1 LKISLNEKIIMEKII
16 KKRTKFLAVIVIL
29 LFLAINLGSVYGTL
43 LKDPSGITP
52 GSGLVNPTYLE
63 NSKGITLPATNSSNF
78 QWLVWNLNDTK
89 GGWIH
94 VPAACNVSV
103 TKSIYLISNL
113 TIEGGGS
120 SSVFYLAPLVDDAMF
135 YAVSKSNISISRITI
150 NMNNWSQTQPAYLGL
165 DVNGLPWYAASA
177 VYEKCSGIYMK
188 SSSFITISFC
198 NFLHGFGALILSNNT
213 IHHVTVEHC
222 NFWDRARY
230 RYLGAVALRGSDIT
244 VNDIYAKNMYGSAVR
259 IEADTS
265 VPQISSRRNIIENCR
280 ITGETAVGV
289 WMEATRKSNASIIT
303 NVQVYDIN
311 STCFQVNFSQGGTTT
326 AVPKNYGVYAMN
338 QTIIT
343 GCYLRNISY
352 AGVQGFGDVLV
363 DDNIL
368 IDCGYIATSYCIGLE
383 TSSIFTNG
391 SGTASN
397 NHIYTSKGGNNKPV
411 YGITGSGSYIVKG
424 NKLIFSGA
432 TIPGVAIIGAK
443 IATDNLIQ
451 QAMVGISVDYKRG
464 AIIAHNNISKCTAY
478 GIEIKRSN
486 FCLVNSNNMNAVT
499 TGIRVDR
506 AANNS
511 IKGNI
516 VTSSGNGITEVVGAG
531 YTTANNSIK
540 DNILTSCTTK
550 ITKLGTTT
558 IVKDNIGYKTEN
570 YGTSTITA
578 TTYVRVTHKLAKTP
592 TCVIINP
599 STSIDR
605 VFNVN
610 TTTSTYFDVRI
621 NASGTASFYWFAKV

>member
-1 LKISLNEKIIMEKII
+1 MKKIIMGKII
-16 KKRTKFLAVIVIL
+16 KKRTKLWAILAVM

-43 LKDPSGITP
+43 LKDPSGTTP

-94 VPAACNVSV
+94 VPASCNVSV

-120 SSVFYLAPLVDDAMF
+120 SSVFYLMPLVDDAMF
-135 YAVSKSNISISRITI
+135 YAVSKNNISISRITI

-165 DVNGLPWYAASA
+165 DGGGHPWYADSA
-177 VYEKCSGIYMK
+177 IYEKCSAIFLK
-188 SSSFITISFC
+188 SSSFVTISYC
-198 NFLHGFGALILSNNT
+198 NFLHGYGALILGNNSV
-213 IHHVTVEHC
+213 HHVTVEHC

-230 RYLGAVALRGSDIT
+230 RYRGAVNLRGSDIT
-244 VNDIYAKNMYGSAVR
+244 ISAIFAKNMYGVAIQ

-265 VPQISSRRNIIENCR
+265 VPQTSTRRYIVENCR
-280 ITGETAVGV
+280 ITGEAARGV
-289 WMEATRKSNASIIT
+289 HMEGAGKSNTTFIK

-311 STCFQVNFSQGGTTT
+311 STCYNVNFSGGN
-326 AVPKNYGVYAMN
+326 PSDNILIYGILVMN
-338 QTIIT
+338 QTSVT
-343 GCYLRNISY
+343 GCYLRNIPTKGILGY
-352 AGVQGFGDVLV
+352 GDVLV

-368 IDCGYIATSYCIGLE
+368 IDCGYIASGYCIDLE
-383 TSSIFTNG
+383 TQSIFTNG

-397 NHIYTSKGGNNKPV
+397 NHIYVSRGGTNKPI
-411 YGITGSGSYIVKG
+411 YGISGSGLYIASG

-432 TIPGVAIIGAK
+432 TIPGIGIFNAK

-451 QAMVGISVDYKRG
+451 QAAIGISVDYKRG
-464 AIIAHNNISKCTAY
+464 AIIANNNISKCTAY

-486 FCLVNSNNMNAVT
+486 FSLVNANNMNAVT
-499 TGIRVDR
+499 TGIRIDR

-511 IKGNI
+511 VLGNV
-516 VTSSGNGITEVVGAG
+516 VTSSGNGIVELAGVG

-558 IVKDNIGYKTEN
+558 MVEDNIGYRTEN
-570 YGTSTITA
+570 FGSSTITA
-578 TTYVRVTHKLAKTP
+578 TTYVRVTHGLATTP
-592 TCVIINP
+592 TCVLVTLT
-599 STSIDR
+599 TSIDR
-605 VFNVN
+605 VLNVN
-610 TTTSTYFDVRI
+610 VTTATYFDVRI
-621 NASGTASFYWFAKV
+621 NASGTANFYWFAKV